1 MNKSLVSNT
10 LAIVFLL
17 LMTNSGHAQ
26 DTAGSWLNG
35 TWEGTGYQMD
45 TNETW
50 TMRLKVRRNRYS
62 IEYPSLNC
70 GGRWKVL
77 SINSWQA
84 NFRESIL
91 YGRNECIDEG
101 RVVVQRL
108 GNGQIA
114 YRFYNRGAARVT
126 ASAILNRRPV
136 K

>member
-1 MNKSLVSNT
+1 MSKILP
-10 LAIVFLL
+10 LLFLI
-17 LMTNSGHAQ
+17 LMTN
-26 DTAGSWLNG
+26 AGYGQEQTRSWLNG

-50 TMRLKVRRNRYS
+50 AMRLKVRRNRYS

-70 GGRWKVL
+70 GGRWKLL

-84 NFRESIL
+84 NFRESIR
-91 YGRNECIDEG
+91 YGRDECVDEG
-101 RVVVQRL
+101 RVVIQRL

-126 ASAILNRRPV
+126 ASAILNRRQPE
-136 K
+136 